1 VLYNTSV
8 ETTSNTYGSNYLSLM
23 SEQQQHQ
30 QQQAFN
36 DSYTTLILEEAE
48 KLYNKL
54 TTELTNSVMTAA
66 TAAIMESSSWYQN
79 RSLFKYRLSI

>member
-1 VLYNTSV
+1 MLYNTSV

-36 DSYTTLILEEAE
+36 DSYTASIVQEAE
-48 KLYNKL
+48 KLYNEL
-54 TTELTNSVMTAA
+54 ITEFTNDIMAA
-66 TAAIMESSSWYQN
+66 VAAMNASS
-79 RSLFKYRLSI
+79 LPA